1 MRPKRPSF
9 RGVVVKPFSS
19 LLVLTALAAP
29 ALAESKQILG
39 YAGVL
44 GEWELTATV
53 NENPL
58 QRGKE
63 FSGPLSMKH
72 VGICT
77 QDGPEERSG
86 EIRVQISSLTSQLDA
101 TLLVEGVACAYRAP
115 PSNPYS
121 GMMVCRDQE
130 AVPLKLWLK

>member
-1 MRPKRPSF
+1 VRA
-9 RGVVVKPFSS
+9 
-19 LLVLTALAAP
+19 LLLLFLAGALAAP
-29 ALAESKQILG
+29 AQARSLQLVG

-53 NENPL
+53 AENA
-58 QRGKE
+58 RGWTTE

-77 QDGPEERSG
+77 QDGPEQKSG
-86 EIRVQISSLTSQLDA
+86 EIRFRISALSSQLDA
-101 TLLVEGVACAYRAP
+101 TLLVDGIACSYSAG
-115 PSNPYS
+115 PSDPYS
-121 GMMVCRDQE
+121 GMMACPDRE